1 MPIKTVCCCICGA
14 EVTKRQSLYFGD
26 GKRCCRSHQE
36 ELQAK
41 EEKSQKMMQSA
52 KDNFIAGLISEL
64 EGSLYR
70 HSEKSI
76 QNFFSMKFNEFCK
89 ANADFSKFIKT
100 SELKAIFEEKF
111 NALCQDRIEALKKDY
126 GKTRFFISRIA
137 TDVHRAWF
145 ICLYKLS
152 EERRIPD
159 EVEAREF
166 LKSYFERHEKLNVL
180 VARDA
185 ELEEKLIAQLD
196 AMGKPLPSSY
206 VIGRR

>member
-1 MPIKTVCCCICGA
+1 
-14 EVTKRQSLYFGD
+14 
-26 GKRCCRSHQE
+26 
-36 ELQAK
+36 
-41 EEKSQKMMQSA
+41 
-52 KDNFIAGLISEL
+52 
-64 EGSLYR
+64 
-70 HSEKSI
+70 
-76 QNFFSMKFNEFCK
+76 MKFNEFCK

-137 TDVHRAWF
+137 TDVHLAWF

-180 VARDA
+180 VARDV
-185 ELEEKLIAQLD
+185 ELEEKLIAQLG

-206 VIGRR
+206 IIGR